1 MTTDFLKIESKNS
14 YGDYSKKE
22 FVNPTCKE
30 AVNEFV
36 ETLYQLGFS
45 PYQVY
50 STLSEKAE
58 LIKEKI
64 LS

>member
-14 YGDYSKKE
+14 YGDHTIKE

-30 AVNEFV
+30 AIHEFV
-36 ETLYQLGFS
+36 ESLYQLGFS

-50 STLSEKAE
+50 AALSEEKE
-58 LIKEKI
+58 LIKDEF
-64 LS
+64 LG

>member
-1 MTTDFLKIESKNS
+1 MATDFLKIESKNS
-14 YGDYSKKE
+14 YGDYSNKE

-30 AVNEFV
+30 AVHEFV
-36 ETLYQLGFS
+36 KTLYQLGFS

-50 STLSEKAE
+50 SALSEEVE

>member
-14 YGDYSKKE
+14 YGDHTVKE

-30 AVNEFV
+30 AIHEFA
-36 ETLYQLGFS
+36 ESLYQLGFS

-50 STLSEKAE
+50 AALSEEAE
-58 LIKEKI
+58 LIKDKI
-64 LS
+64 LG

>member
-1 MTTDFLKIESKNS
+1 MATDFLKIESKNS
-14 YGDYSKKE
+14 YGDYSSKE

-30 AVNEFV
+30 AIHEFV
-36 ETLYQLGFS
+36 ESLYQLGFS

-50 STLSEKAE
+50 SALSEEAE

>member
-1 MTTDFLKIESKNS
+1 MATDFLKIESKNS
-14 YGDYSKKE
+14 YGDYSNKE

-30 AVNEFV
+30 AIHEFV
-36 ETLYQLGFS
+36 ASLYQLGFS

-50 STLSEKAE
+50 AALSEEAE
-58 LIKEKI
+58 LIKDKI

>member
-14 YGDYSKKE
+14 YGDYSNKE
-22 FVNPTCKE
+22 FINPTCKE
-30 AVNEFV
+30 AIHEFV
-36 ETLYQLGFS
+36 ASLYQLGFS

-50 STLSEKAE
+50 AALSEEAE
-58 LIKEKI
+58 LIKDKI

>member
-14 YGDYSKKE
+14 YGDYSNKE

-30 AVNEFV
+30 AIHEFV
-36 ETLYQLGFS
+36 ASLYQLGFS

-50 STLSEKAE
+50 ASLSEEAE
-58 LIKEKI
+58 LIKDKI

>member
-14 YGDYSKKE
+14 YGDHTIKE

-30 AVNEFV
+30 AIHEFV
-36 ETLYQLGFS
+36 ESLNQLGFS

-50 STLSEKAE
+50 AALSEEKE
-58 LIKEKI
+58 LIKDEI
-64 LS
+64 LG

>member
-14 YGDYSKKE
+14 YGDHTVKE

-30 AVNEFV
+30 AVHEFV
-36 ETLYQLGFS
+36 ESLYQLGFS
-45 PYQVY
+45 PYQVDAAR
-50 STLSEKAE
+50 SEEKVV
-58 LIKEKI
+58 IKDEI